1 MKALVES
8 FNKGKVLV
16 WADSGLCETS
26 QKFVDSS
33 RAHLQLLALGD
44 GVEERRLGGDL
55 AAVAGGGGEVDA
67 AQGDDK

>member
-1 MKALVES
+1 MIFVDKHKEGSRWALS
-8 FNKGKVLV
+8 S
-16 WADSGLCETS
+16 WHCETS
-26 QKFVDSS
+26 RRFIDSS

-67 AQGDDK
+67 AQGHDK

>member
-8 FNKGKVLV
+8 FNKEKVLV
-16 WADSGLCETS
+16 GAFSWHCETS
-26 QKFVDSS
+26 RRFIDSS

-67 AQGDDK
+67 AQGHDK